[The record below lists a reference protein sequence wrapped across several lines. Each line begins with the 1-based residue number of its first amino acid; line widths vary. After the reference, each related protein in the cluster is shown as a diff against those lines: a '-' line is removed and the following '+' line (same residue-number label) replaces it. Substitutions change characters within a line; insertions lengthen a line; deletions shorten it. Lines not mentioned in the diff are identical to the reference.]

1 MHPADRFAPSTL
13 SATKTVCFGRANF
26 PSTMPTIMQTDATTV
41 SAGFDPPATPS
52 RNSRSARSI
61 PVRHPLDSGSLDS
74 GPLGP
79 LDSAAASAPCL
90 GRFEMQDGT

>member
-13 SATKTVCFGRANF
+13 SATKTVCFGHANF
-26 PSTMPTIMQTDATTV
+26 PFTMPTIMQTDATTV
-41 SAGFDPPATPS
+41 SAGFDPPAIPS
-52 RNSRSARSI
+52 RNPRSARSI
-61 PVRHPLDSGSLDS
+61 PVRHAFDS

>member
-13 SATKTVCFGRANF
+13 SATNTVCFGRANF
-26 PSTMPTIMQTDATTV
+26 PFTMPTIMQPDATTP

-52 RNSRSARSI
+52 RNPRSARSI
-61 PVRHPLDSGSLDS
+61 PVRHPLDSGS
-74 GPLGP
+74 LGP